1 MQETTQSFG
10 PILLSLL
17 VSFVGGW
24 VIGRT
29 ARRALATT
37 MLVTGVILAL
47 LAVLGRLGVDGS
59 IADQWVRS
67 GSGWLGANIE
77 GAGRYLA
84 TLLPAATAATA
95 GGLLGFRKKK

>member
-1 MQETTQSFG
+1 MQATTHSFG

-24 VIGRT
+24 VTGRT
-29 ARRALATT
+29 ARRALGTT

-47 LAVLGRLGVDGS
+47 LAVVGRLGVGGS

-67 GSGWLGANIE
+67 GSAWLGSNIE
-77 GAGRYLA
+77 GAGLYLA
-84 TLLPAATAATA
+84 ALLPAAAAATT
-95 GGLLGFRKKK
+95 GGLLGFRRK

>member
-1 MQETTQSFG
+1 MQETTQSYG

-17 VSFVGGW
+17 VSFLGGW

-47 LAVLGRLGVDGS
+47 LALVGRIGVDGS
-59 IADQWVRS
+59 TADQWVRS
-67 GSGWLGANIE
+67 GSAWLGTNIE

-84 TLLPAATAATA
+84 ALLPAATAATV
-95 GGLLGFRKKK
+95 GGVLGFRKK